1 VEDRRRVQRT
11 RVLKDATI
19 ILHDCSSVFHC
30 TVLNITNLGVCVEV
44 PSTVGIPN
52 AFVLSFDRARTC
64 RQCRMIWKSDNRLGV
79 SFG

>member
-1 VEDRRRVQRT
+1 MQDRRRVRRT

-19 ILHDCSSVFHC
+19 ILHDCSSVFDC

-44 PSTVGIPN
+44 SSSAGIPN
-52 AFVLSFDRARTC
+52 VFVLTFDRARTS
-64 RQCRMIWKSDNRLGV
+64 RQCHVIWKSDNRLGV

>member
-19 ILHDCSSVFHC
+19 ILHESSSVFDC
-30 TVLNITNLGVCVEV
+30 TVLNITNLGICVEV
-44 PSTVGIPN
+44 PSSAGIPN
-52 AFVLSFDRARTC
+52 AFVLTFDRARTS
-64 RQCRMIWKSDNRLGV
+64 RQCRVIWKSDNRLGV